1 MDFSDEMGLQMS
13 RRRNGIAYPFDSV
26 PQTLLSTVQSLLD
39 QTEFQLVKMDL
50 ACSSEC
56 SQRSVR
62 SEEEQTPVDLQ
73 QLDSDSLRPVSSP
86 QSLVVVPHHPS
97 PSSTKKERLGCFR
110 SERSMKKTNQS
121 RSIENVQNTLTTDQ
135 SLTQTQPVLV
145 IERDNQIPTNRPN
158 FIGNLEHQENSDA
171 VKQNVFILKRLA
183 VAASSSSSVP
193 QEPSRQSLQ
202 SPPPSTISASKHTAM
217 VLPPVLERKSQ
228 PPPSRLSASALS
240 SSYMKFDSFGS
251 EQDFN
256 AYKDVE
262 LRSIIEIRSNRM
274 KL

>member
-1 MDFSDEMGLQMS
+1 MGLQMS

-135 SLTQTQPVLV
+135 SLTQTQPVLIGCGSIFIIICTTRTV
-145 IERDNQIPTNRPN
+145 KTITSITATLNNLSIKTYGYGIATGFRTKIPTTSIKTICISTLF
-158 FIGNLEHQENSDA
+158 FI
-171 VKQNVFILKRLA
+171 
-183 VAASSSSSVP
+183 
-193 QEPSRQSLQ
+193 
-202 SPPPSTISASKHTAM
+202 
-217 VLPPVLERKSQ
+217 
-228 PPPSRLSASALS
+228 
-240 SSYMKFDSFGS
+240 Y
-251 EQDFN
+251 
-256 AYKDVE
+256 
-262 LRSIIEIRSNRM
+262 EI
-274 KL
+274 

>member
-1 MDFSDEMGLQMS
+1 MGLQMS

-97 PSSTKKERLGCFR
+97 PSSTKKERCFR

-251 EQDFN
+251 EQDFT